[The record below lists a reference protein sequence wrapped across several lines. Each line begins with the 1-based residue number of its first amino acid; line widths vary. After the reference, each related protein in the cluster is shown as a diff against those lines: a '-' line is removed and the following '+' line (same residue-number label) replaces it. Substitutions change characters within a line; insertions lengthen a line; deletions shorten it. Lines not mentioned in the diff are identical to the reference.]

1 MPSMQNWMQNP
12 IFDRVMLQDTS
23 FMVQQAYKIRFDCRY
38 YQQRPASNTC
48 SVLALYICCGYIYM
62 ILVSWLRI
70 NKKKGRTGTRRP
82 IEMITRQVQ
91 LGVCQWPRIS
101 NNPSTISKTLFGST
115 LFLTLISHAASD
127 ENSTL
132 RER

>member
-1 MPSMQNWMQNP
+1 
-12 IFDRVMLQDTS
+12 MLQDTS

-115 LFLTLISHAASD
+115 LFLTLISQFMQLA
-127 ENSTL
+127 TKTQ
-132 RER
+132 RWERDKGSITCDSETPQKS